1 MLYFCILTC
10 ACSLLYLLKML
21 HSEAGI
27 TDSFED
33 PIMSSYPMKV
43 ALIHQVEAGREQGTF
58 KYTPNE
64 KNTEYSRTC
73 SDILDRVDKEGG
85 GLNSY
90 YIDNDAIFKPGQ
102 RSYLEARRIALY
114 IRSLQQDY
122 AIHGII
128 NTLLV
133 SVIFFANLLI
143 LLTITDVFTIDVL
156 PYQDNDPAHVAM
168 IMRPMSIISF
178 ILCIVGFLLAFGFLA
193 CSCYDSDFGGSKPG
207 PTIVYGLHKWVMG
220 YYSAFGLIQLIPL
233 VFYSFL
239 TYCDAYYFDPEKH
252 SDRKARCSGER
263 TDNALFVLLWVSLG
277 IAALICIVILI
288 HFIFIMIKTKGRPN
302 NHILGLVFHGCC
314 ICREKYPC
322 CTQCSS
328 CTKPQ
333 TNDSQHS
340 DSIASENV
348 IVGGRVSD
356 NQESEL
362 LVP

>member
-1 MLYFCILTC
+1 
-10 ACSLLYLLKML
+10 ML

-43 ALIHQVEAGREQGTF
+43 ALIHQVEEGREQGTF

-73 SDILDRVDKEGG
+73 SYILDHVDKEGG
-85 GLNSY
+85 GLKSY
-90 YIDNDAIFKPGQ
+90 YIENDAIFKPGQ

-114 IRSLQQDY
+114 INSIRRDY
-122 AIHGII
+122 ATHGII
-128 NTLLV
+128 NTLLI
-133 SVIFFANLLI
+133 SVIFWANFLI
-143 LLTITDVFTIDVL
+143 LLAFIGGKTAIGEL
-156 PYQDNDPAHVAM
+156 PNDNYDHAHVAM

-178 ILCIVGFLLAFGFLA
+178 ILCIIGFLLAFGFLA

-207 PTIVYGLHKWVMG
+207 PTVVYGLHKWVMG

-233 VFYSFL
+233 VCYSYF
-239 TYCDAYYFDPEKH
+239 TYCNTYLFDPYHPEDWKEN
-252 SDRKARCSGER
+252 CSASWK
-263 TDNALFVLLWVSLG
+263 NYISVLLSVSIG
-277 IAALICIVILI
+277 IASLTCIVILI
-288 HFIFIMIKTKGRPN
+288 HFIFIMIRTKGRPN
-302 NHILGLVFHGCC
+302 NHFLGLVFYGCC
-314 ICREKYPC
+314 ICREYPC
-322 CTQCSS
+322 CTQCRS

-340 DSIASENV
+340 DSIASETV

-362 LVP
+362 LIP